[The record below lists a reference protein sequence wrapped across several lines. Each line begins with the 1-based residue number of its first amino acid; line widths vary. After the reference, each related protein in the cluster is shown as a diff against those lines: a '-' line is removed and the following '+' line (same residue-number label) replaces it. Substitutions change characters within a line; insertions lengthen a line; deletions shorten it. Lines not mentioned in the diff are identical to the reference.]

1 MKQPKFLYL
10 LSFASA
16 TLLFSCQKEKEA
28 VDEEVETTF
37 TLSENQ
43 ATGEAIADDAN
54 VLFFEA
60 SASEGLMSGRTAGV
74 LESSGATSCATVTV
88 EPANSFPKT
97 ITLDF
102 GAGCTSNDNVTRSGK
117 IIITLSDSVHKYNAT
132 AVMSFDNYKVS
143 GFKVEGTIT
152 WVNTTTPNGVSW
164 TRSIENGKITNPSGN
179 YYWLH
184 VGSKTVQQTAGVT
197 TPLNLL
203 DDVYSITGDH
213 TVTNPA
219 GRSRTATITEALE
232 KKVICANV
240 SKGKIKIQGP
250 NHFAILDYG
259 DGTCD
264 RVATIS
270 IDGNAPRNILLP

>member
-10 LSFASA
+10 LSLAST
-16 TLLFSCQKEKEA
+16 TLLFSCQKEKQA

-37 TLSENQ
+37 VLSENQ
-43 ATGEAIADDAN
+43 AAGEAVADDAN

-60 SASEGLMSGRTAGV
+60 SASNGLMSGRTAGT
-74 LESSGATSCATVTV
+74 LETSGALSCASVTVT
-88 EPANSFPKT
+88 PQNGFPKT

-102 GAGCTSNDNVTRSGK
+102 GAGCTSIDNINRSGK
-117 IIITLSDSVHKYNAT
+117 LIITLSDSVHKFGAT
-132 AVMSFDNYKVS
+132 AVMSFENYKVE
-143 GFKVEGTIT
+143 GYKVEGTIT
-152 WVNTTTPNGVSW
+152 WTNTTTPNGVSW
-164 TRSIENGKITNPSGN
+164 TRSIENGKITNPGGV

-184 VGSKTVQQTAGVT
+184 VGTKTVQQTAGVT

-203 DDVYSITGDH
+203 DDVYSITGEH

-219 GRSRTATITEALE
+219 GKSRTATITEALE
-232 KKVICANV
+232 KKVICHNV
-240 SKGKIKIQGP
+240 TKGKIKIQGP

-264 RVATIS
+264 RLATIS
-270 IDGNAPRNILLP
+270 IDGNTPRTIMLP